1 MRSIWN
7 WLKLTNQVNKIIAT
21 SKHKILIYESSEK
34 LIVVILILRLSI
46 CDVTFKSF
54 IDHVV
59 STLHVPGRR
68 EHVVLVFYITY
79 VLHILNFRSRNERP
93 QSGDRGD
100 TKEEYI
106 PEAGGLIEVCHM
118 LLHTNWHFSFMIFH
132 WIILK
137 IFHLSEQ
144 LGWGCG
150 QLWWHE
156 PQRRAIERNLCLW
169 IWETLCY
176 STESHYSLY

>member
-34 LIVVILILRLSI
+34 LIIVILILRLSI

-68 EHVVLVFYITY
+68 EHVVLVCYITY

-132 WIILK
+132 
-137 IFHLSEQ
+137 
-144 LGWGCG
+144 
-150 QLWWHE
+150 
-156 PQRRAIERNLCLW
+156 
-169 IWETLCY
+169 
-176 STESHYSLY
+176 